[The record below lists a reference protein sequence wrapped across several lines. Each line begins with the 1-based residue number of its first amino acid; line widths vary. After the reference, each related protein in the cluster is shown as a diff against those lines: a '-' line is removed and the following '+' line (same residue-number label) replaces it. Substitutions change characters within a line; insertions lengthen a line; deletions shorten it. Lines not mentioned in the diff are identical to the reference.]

1 MRTNDFT
8 AKQIILGLVEVVRLE
23 IESKKKTLS
32 IGDEE
37 LVQKIMSKISEANK
51 EFATEKEE
59 LRYWGIV
66 TREVAWYEANTEES
80 EEIINRLKS
89 GDQLFAQK
97 FFYSTNT
104 NGCNISRF
112 RSKILANIKQTYKI
126 EVSVEE
132 FGDILYTFLWNE
144 GTWSIL
150 DKYSRKSSFFCWL
163 SEVAQ
168 HELIRYL
175 EDMKLI
181 NVTRERTAGNTRLL
195 GLSIAPEMWEYIL
208 NDTMPN
214 GLYKDV
220 LFSTLVERNTEEK
233 MMKSF
238 CLKIEDLHRLQKK
251 AEADL
256 KDRLIRSD
264 RGYEELVLRD
274 KTPRV
279 IEVSEEFAK
288 DFCVWQEGKSNANPL
303 ADVLGV
309 DLNHEDLQKK
319 VVDFL
324 YTIPQKLKW
333 TEEERIV
340 WTLRFIEDTAPIEV
354 AERIGRKRSWVDTK
368 YSRLN
373 ARFNKAVKDWW
384 SKNAKIVGES
394 LVQIVIEHQTF
405 IPLLL

>member
-8 AKQIILGLVEVVRLE
+8 AKQTILGLIEVVRLE

-37 LVQKIMSKISEANK
+37 LVQKIMSKVSEANK

-59 LRYWGIV
+59 LRYWGVV

-220 LFSTLVERNTEEK
+220 LFSTLVKRNTEEK

-238 CLKIEDLHRLQKK
+238 CLKKEDLHRLQKK

-373 ARFNKAVKDWW
+373 VRFNKAVKEWW
-384 SKNAKIVGES
+384 AENAK
-394 LVQIVIEHQTF
+394 
-405 IPLLL
+405 

>member
-8 AKQIILGLVEVVRLE
+8 AKQTILGLVEVVRLE

-37 LVQKIMSKISEANK
+37 LVQKIMSKVSEANK

-59 LRYWGIV
+59 LRYWGVV

-220 LFSTLVERNTEEK
+220 LFSTLVKRNTEEK

-238 CLKIEDLHRLQKK
+238 CLKKEDLHRLQKK

-373 ARFNKAVKDWW
+373 ARFNKAVKEWW
-384 SKNAKIVGES
+384 SKNAK
-394 LVQIVIEHQTF
+394 
-405 IPLLL
+405 

>member
-8 AKQIILGLVEVVRLE
+8 AKQTILGLVEVVRLE

-37 LVQKIMSKISEANK
+37 LVQKIMSKVSEVNK

-112 RSKILANIKQTYKI
+112 RSMILANIKQTYKI

-181 NVTRERTAGNTRLL
+181 NVTRGRTAGNTRLL

-238 CLKIEDLHRLQKK
+238 CLKKEDLHRLQKK

-373 ARFNKAVKDWW
+373 VRFNKAVKEWW
-384 SKNAKIVGES
+384 AEHAK
-394 LVQIVIEHQTF
+394 
-405 IPLLL
+405 

>member
-175 EDMKLI
+175 EDMKLT

-279 IEVSEEFAK
+279 IEVSEEFTK

-384 SKNAKIVGES
+384 SKNAK
-394 LVQIVIEHQTF
+394 
-405 IPLLL
+405 

>member
-8 AKQIILGLVEVVRLE
+8 AKQTILGLVEVVRLE
-23 IESKKKTLS
+23 IESKKKTLT

-37 LVQKIMSKISEANK
+37 LVQKIMSKVSEANK
-51 EFATEKEE
+51 EFTTEKEE

-220 LFSTLVERNTEEK
+220 LFSTLVKRNTEEK

-279 IEVSEEFAK
+279 IEVSEEFTK

-373 ARFNKAVKDWW
+373 VRFNKAVKEWW
-384 SKNAKIVGES
+384 AENAK
-394 LVQIVIEHQTF
+394 
-405 IPLLL
+405 

>member
-1 MRTNDFT
+1 MRTNSFT
-8 AKQIILGLVEVVRLE
+8 TKQTILGLVEVVRLE
-23 IESKKKTLS
+23 IESKNKTLS
-32 IGDEE
+32 IGDNE

-59 LRYWGIV
+59 LRYWSVV

-80 EEIINRLKS
+80 EEIISRLKS
-89 GDQLFAQK
+89 GDRLFAQK
-97 FFYSTNT
+97 FFYSTNA

-144 GTWSIL
+144 GTWSVL

-163 SEVAQ
+163 AEVAQ
-168 HELIRYL
+168 HELVRYL
-175 EDMKLI
+175 EEMKLI
-181 NVTRERTAGNTRLL
+181 NVTRERTVGNTRLL

-214 GLYKDV
+214 GLYKDF
-220 LFSTLVERNTEEK
+220 LFSTLVERDTEEK

-238 CLKIEDLHRLQKK
+238 CLEKEELHKLQKK
-251 AEADL
+251 AETDL

-264 RGYEELVLRD
+264 SGYEDLVLRS
-274 KTPRV
+274 KSPRI
-279 IEVSEEFAK
+279 IEVSDEFAK
-288 DFCVWQEGKSNANPL
+288 DFCVWQEGKSNVSLL

-309 DLNHEDLQKK
+309 DLNNEDLQKK
-319 VVDFL
+319 VVEFL

-373 ARFNKAVKDWW
+373 ARFNKAIKEWW
-384 SKNAKIVGES
+384 AKNVNE
-394 LVQIVIEHQTF
+394 
-405 IPLLL
+405 

>member
-1 MRTNDFT
+1 MRTNSFT
-8 AKQIILGLVEVVRLE
+8 TKQTILGLVEVVRLE
-23 IESKKKTLS
+23 IESKNKTLS
-32 IGDEE
+32 IGDNE
-37 LVQKIMSKISEANK
+37 LVQKIMSKVSEANK

-59 LRYWGIV
+59 LRYWSVV

-80 EEIINRLKS
+80 EEIISRLKS
-89 GDQLFAQK
+89 GDRLFAQK
-97 FFYSTNT
+97 FFYSTNA

-126 EVSVEE
+126 DVSVEE

-144 GTWSIL
+144 GTWSVL

-163 SEVAQ
+163 AEVAQ
-168 HELIRYL
+168 HELVRYL
-175 EDMKLI
+175 EEMKLI
-181 NVTRERTAGNTRLL
+181 NVTRERTVGNTRLL

-214 GLYKDV
+214 GLYKDF

-238 CLKIEDLHRLQKK
+238 CLEKEELHKLQKK

-264 RGYEELVLRD
+264 SGYEDLVLRS
-274 KTPRV
+274 KSPRI
-279 IEVSEEFAK
+279 IEVSDEFAK
-288 DFCVWQEGKSNANPL
+288 DFCVWQEGKSNVSLL

-309 DLNHEDLQKK
+309 DLNNEDLQKK
-319 VVDFL
+319 VVEFL

-373 ARFNKAVKDWW
+373 ARFNKAIKEWW
-384 SKNAKIVGES
+384 AKNVNE
-394 LVQIVIEHQTF
+394 
-405 IPLLL
+405 

>member
-8 AKQIILGLVEVVRLE
+8 AKQTILGLVEVVRLE

-37 LVQKIMSKISEANK
+37 LVQKIMSKVSEANK

-89 GDQLFAQK
+89 GGQLFAQN

-214 GLYKDV
+214 GLYKDI

-238 CLKIEDLHRLQKK
+238 CLKKEDLHRLQKK

-279 IEVSEEFAK
+279 IEVSEGFAK

-384 SKNAKIVGES
+384 SKNAK
-394 LVQIVIEHQTF
+394 
-405 IPLLL
+405 

>member
-8 AKQIILGLVEVVRLE
+8 AKQTILGLVEVVRLE

-37 LVQKIMSKISEANK
+37 LVQKIMSKVSEANK

-195 GLSIAPEMWEYIL
+195 GLSIAPEMWKYIL

-238 CLKIEDLHRLQKK
+238 CLKKEDLHRLQKK

-279 IEVSEEFAK
+279 IEVSEEFTK

-384 SKNAKIVGES
+384 SKNAK
-394 LVQIVIEHQTF
+394 
-405 IPLLL
+405 

>member
-8 AKQIILGLVEVVRLE
+8 AKQTILGLVEVVRLE
-23 IESKKKTLS
+23 IESKKKTLT

-37 LVQKIMSKISEANK
+37 LVQKIMSKVSEANK

-80 EEIINRLKS
+80 KEIINRLKS

-220 LFSTLVERNTEEK
+220 LFSTLVKRNTEEK

-238 CLKIEDLHRLQKK
+238 CLKKEDLHRLQKR

-373 ARFNKAVKDWW
+373 VRFNKAVKEWW
-384 SKNAKIVGES
+384 AENAK
-394 LVQIVIEHQTF
+394 
-405 IPLLL
+405 

>member
-8 AKQIILGLVEVVRLE
+8 AKQTILSLVEVVRLE
-23 IESKKKTLS
+23 IESKKKTLT

-37 LVQKIMSKISEANK
+37 LVQKIMSKVLEANK

-238 CLKIEDLHRLQKK
+238 CLKKEDLHRLQKK
-251 AEADL
+251 AETDL

-264 RGYEELVLRD
+264 SGYEELVLRD
-274 KTPRV
+274 KTSRV
-279 IEVSEEFAK
+279 IEVSEEFAR

-373 ARFNKAVKDWW
+373 VRFNKAIKEWW
-384 SKNAKIVGES
+384 AENAK
-394 LVQIVIEHQTF
+394 
-405 IPLLL
+405 

>member
-8 AKQIILGLVEVVRLE
+8 AKQTILGLVEVVRLE
-23 IESKKKTLS
+23 IESKKKTLT

-37 LVQKIMSKISEANK
+37 LVQKIMSKVSEANK
-51 EFATEKEE
+51 EFTTEKEE

-220 LFSTLVERNTEEK
+220 LFSTLVKRNTEEK

-373 ARFNKAVKDWW
+373 VRFNKAVKEWW
-384 SKNAKIVGES
+384 AGNAK
-394 LVQIVIEHQTF
+394 
-405 IPLLL
+405 

>member
-8 AKQIILGLVEVVRLE
+8 AKQTILGLVEVVRLE

-220 LFSTLVERNTEEK
+220 LFSTLVKRNTEEK

-238 CLKIEDLHRLQKK
+238 CLKKEDLHRLQKK

-373 ARFNKAVKDWW
+373 ARFNKAVKEWW
-384 SKNAKIVGES
+384 AENAK
-394 LVQIVIEHQTF
+394 
-405 IPLLL
+405 

>member
-8 AKQIILGLVEVVRLE
+8 AKQTILGLVEVVRLE

-37 LVQKIMSKISEANK
+37 LVQKIMDKVSEANK

-175 EDMKLI
+175 EDMKLT

-220 LFSTLVERNTEEK
+220 LFSTLVKRNTEEK

-340 WTLRFIEDTAPIEV
+340 WTLRFIEDTAPVEV

-373 ARFNKAVKDWW
+373 VRFNKAVKEWW
-384 SKNAKIVGES
+384 AENAK
-394 LVQIVIEHQTF
+394 
-405 IPLLL
+405 

>member
-8 AKQIILGLVEVVRLE
+8 AKQTILGLVEVVRLE

-37 LVQKIMSKISEANK
+37 LVQKIMSKVSEANK
-51 EFATEKEE
+51 EFVTEKEE

-214 GLYKDV
+214 GLYKDI
-220 LFSTLVERNTEEK
+220 LFSTLVERNTEAK

-238 CLKIEDLHRLQKK
+238 CLKKEDLHRLQKK

-384 SKNAKIVGES
+384 SKNAK
-394 LVQIVIEHQTF
+394 
-405 IPLLL
+405 

>member
-384 SKNAKIVGES
+384 SKNAK
-394 LVQIVIEHQTF
+394 
-405 IPLLL
+405 

>member
-8 AKQIILGLVEVVRLE
+8 AKQTILGLVEVVRLE
-23 IESKKKTLS
+23 IESKKKTLT

-37 LVQKIMSKISEANK
+37 LVQKIMSKVSEANK

-59 LRYWGIV
+59 LRYWGVV

-384 SKNAKIVGES
+384 SKNAK
-394 LVQIVIEHQTF
+394 
-405 IPLLL
+405 

>member
-8 AKQIILGLVEVVRLE
+8 AKQTILGLVEVVRLE

-220 LFSTLVERNTEEK
+220 LFSTLVKRNTEEK

-238 CLKIEDLHRLQKK
+238 CLKKEDLHRLQKK

-279 IEVSEEFAK
+279 IEVSEEFTK

-340 WTLRFIEDTAPIEV
+340 WTLRFIEDTAPVEV

-373 ARFNKAVKDWW
+373 VRFNKAVKEWW
-384 SKNAKIVGES
+384 AENA
-394 LVQIVIEHQTF
+394 T
-405 IPLLL
+405 

>member
-8 AKQIILGLVEVVRLE
+8 AKQTILGLVEVVRLE

-233 MMKSF
+233 MMKSL
-238 CLKIEDLHRLQKK
+238 CLKKEDLHRLQKK

-309 DLNHEDLQKK
+309 DLHHEDLQKK

-384 SKNAKIVGES
+384 SKNAK
-394 LVQIVIEHQTF
+394 
-405 IPLLL
+405 

>member
-8 AKQIILGLVEVVRLE
+8 AKQTILGLVEVVRLE
-23 IESKKKTLS
+23 IESKKKTLT

-37 LVQKIMSKISEANK
+37 LVQKIMSKVSEANK

-168 HELIRYL
+168 HELIKYL

-220 LFSTLVERNTEEK
+220 LFSTMVERNTEEK

-238 CLKIEDLHRLQKK
+238 CLKKEDLHRLQKK

-340 WTLRFIEDTAPIEV
+340 WTLRFIEDTAPVEV

-373 ARFNKAVKDWW
+373 VRFNKAVKEWW
-384 SKNAKIVGES
+384 AENAK
-394 LVQIVIEHQTF
+394 
-405 IPLLL
+405 

>member
-279 IEVSEEFAK
+279 IEVLEEFAK

-384 SKNAKIVGES
+384 SKNAK
-394 LVQIVIEHQTF
+394 
-405 IPLLL
+405 

>member
-8 AKQIILGLVEVVRLE
+8 AKQTILGLVEVVRLE

-32 IGDEE
+32 ICDKE

-220 LFSTLVERNTEEK
+220 LFSTLVKRNTEEK

-238 CLKIEDLHRLQKK
+238 CLKKEDLHRLQKK

-279 IEVSEEFAK
+279 IEVSEEFAR

-373 ARFNKAVKDWW
+373 VRFNKAVKEWW
-384 SKNAKIVGES
+384 AENAK
-394 LVQIVIEHQTF
+394 
-405 IPLLL
+405 

>member
-8 AKQIILGLVEVVRLE
+8 AKQTILGLVEVVRLE

-37 LVQKIMSKISEANK
+37 LVQKIMSKVSEANK

-214 GLYKDV
+214 GLYKDI

-238 CLKIEDLHRLQKK
+238 CLKKEDLHRLQKK

-384 SKNAKIVGES
+384 SKNAK
-394 LVQIVIEHQTF
+394 
-405 IPLLL
+405 

>member
-8 AKQIILGLVEVVRLE
+8 VKQTILGLVEVVRLE

-37 LVQKIMSKISEANK
+37 LVQKIMSKVSEVNK

-220 LFSTLVERNTEEK
+220 LFSTLVERYTEEK
-233 MMKSF
+233 IIKSF
-238 CLKIEDLHRLQKK
+238 CLKKEDLHRLQKK

-264 RGYEELVLRD
+264 CGYEELVLRD
-274 KTPRV
+274 KTSRV

-288 DFCVWQEGKSNANPL
+288 DFCVWQEGKGNANPL

-340 WTLRFIEDTAPIEV
+340 WTLRFIEDTAPVEV

-373 ARFNKAVKDWW
+373 VRFNKAIKEWW
-384 SKNAKIVGES
+384 AENAK
-394 LVQIVIEHQTF
+394 
-405 IPLLL
+405 

>member
-8 AKQIILGLVEVVRLE
+8 AKQTILGLVEVVRLE

-37 LVQKIMSKISEANK
+37 LVQKIMDKVSEANK
-51 EFATEKEE
+51 EFATEKEV

-238 CLKIEDLHRLQKK
+238 CLKKEDLHRLQKK

-279 IEVSEEFAK
+279 IEVSEEFTK

-384 SKNAKIVGES
+384 SKNAK
-394 LVQIVIEHQTF
+394 
-405 IPLLL
+405 

>member
-8 AKQIILGLVEVVRLE
+8 AKQTILGLVEVVRLE

-37 LVQKIMSKISEANK
+37 LVQKIMSKVSEANK

-126 EVSVEE
+126 EVSIEE

-220 LFSTLVERNTEEK
+220 LFSTMVERNTEEK

-238 CLKIEDLHRLQKK
+238 CLKKEDLHRLQKK

-373 ARFNKAVKDWW
+373 VRFNKAVKEWW
-384 SKNAKIVGES
+384 AENA
-394 LVQIVIEHQTF
+394 T
-405 IPLLL
+405 

>member
-220 LFSTLVERNTEEK
+220 LFSTMVERNTEEK

-238 CLKIEDLHRLQKK
+238 CLKKEDLHRLQKK

-373 ARFNKAVKDWW
+373 ARFNKAVKEWW
-384 SKNAKIVGES
+384 AENA
-394 LVQIVIEHQTF
+394 T
-405 IPLLL
+405 